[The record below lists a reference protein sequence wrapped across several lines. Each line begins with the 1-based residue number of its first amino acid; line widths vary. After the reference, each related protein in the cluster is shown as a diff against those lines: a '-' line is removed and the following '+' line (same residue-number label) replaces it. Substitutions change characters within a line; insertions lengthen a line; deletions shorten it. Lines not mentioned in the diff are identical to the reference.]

1 MNKKKNIQE
10 QVAATLSSLD
20 GLERAS
26 ANPHLYTRIRAKL
39 DQELSSWSW
48 IAAFLSRPVVAIGL
62 VAVIII
68 LNILTITSN
77 KKGTEELNDQLVT
90 LAQDYSF
97 QPSNILENGIN
108 QP

>member
-1 MNKKKNIQE
+1 MNRKKEIQE
-10 QVAATLSSLD
+10 KVEQALRSLD
-20 GLERAS
+20 GLESAS
-26 ANPHLYTRIRAKL
+26 ANPHLYTRIRVKL
-39 DQELSSWSW
+39 DQERTAWSW
-48 IAAFLSRPVVAIGL
+48 LANFLSKPMVAIGL
-62 VAVIII
+62 VAVVIL

-77 KKGTEELNDQLVT
+77 NSSADELNDQLVT

>member
-1 MNKKKNIQE
+1 MNRKKEIQE
-10 QVAATLSSLD
+10 QVEQTLRSLD
-20 GLERAS
+20 GLERAG

-39 DQELSSWSW
+39 DQERTAWGWL
-48 IAAFLSRPVVAIGL
+48 ANFLSKPMVAIGL
-62 VAVIII
+62 VAVVIL

-77 KKGTEELNDQLVT
+77 NSSADELNDQLVT